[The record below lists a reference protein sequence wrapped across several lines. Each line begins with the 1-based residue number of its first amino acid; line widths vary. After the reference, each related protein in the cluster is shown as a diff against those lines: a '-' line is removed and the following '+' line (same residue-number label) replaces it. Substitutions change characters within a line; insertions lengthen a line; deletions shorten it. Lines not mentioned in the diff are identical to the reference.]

1 MEPAFTLGLEE
12 EYLLVDR
19 GTRDLVHSP
28 PDEML
33 RSCQDQAP
41 DRIHPEFLRCQIEV
55 GTPVCATIAEARTEL
70 ARLRATV
77 AGVADQ
83 YGMAPIAASTHPFAA
98 WEPQKH
104 TNRDRYN
111 MLARDIG
118 APARR
123 LMICGMHV
131 HVGIEDDDLRI
142 DLMNQVRYFLPH
154 LLALSTSSPFWRGRD
169 MERKSYRLSVWHEL
183 PRTGMP
189 EDFRSYGDYQQHVD
203 ILVRAGIIEDA
214 SKLWWDIRPS
224 ARFRTLEMRIT
235 DICTRLEDAV
245 TVAAFYRC
253 LLRMLWRLR
262 IRNVTW
268 RPYKNL
274 LIEENRWR
282 AQRYGLDDGLVD
294 FGQGRI
300 VPYGELLEE
309 LIELTREDAEHFG
322 CLDELRHA
330 RDILTR
336 GTSAHRQV
344 AIYRQ
349 ALEEGA
355 TGWEAL
361 AKVVDWLVEETML
374 GVAEAA
380 MAGAP
385 ASGTSLQAAAV
396 ASSPEQ
402 LP

>member
-19 GTRDLVHSP
+19 SSRDIARNP

-33 RSCQDQAP
+33 EACQEQAP
-41 DRIHPEFLRCQIEV
+41 GQIHPEFLRCQIEV
-55 GTPVCATIAEARTEL
+55 GTPVCSDLKEARAEL

-77 AGVADQ
+77 AGVARAHNL
-83 YGMAPIAASTHPFAA
+83 APIAASTHPFAA

-111 MLARDIG
+111 MLARDLG

-154 LLALSTSSPFWRGRD
+154 LLALSTSSPFWRGQD
-169 MERKSYRLSVWHEL
+169 MQRKSYRLAVWNEL

-189 EDFRSYGDYQQHVD
+189 DSFQSFGEYQQQVNV
-203 ILVRAGIIEDA
+203 LVNAGIIEDA

-224 ARFRTLEMRIT
+224 QRFPTLEMRIT
-235 DICTRLEDAV
+235 DVCTRLDDAV
-245 TVAAFYRC
+245 TVAALFRC

-262 IRNVTW
+262 LTNVTW

-274 LIEENRWR
+274 LIGENRWR
-282 AQRYGLDDGLVD
+282 AQRYGLDEGLVD
-294 FGQGRI
+294 FGRGTI
-300 VPYGELLEE
+300 VPYADLMEE
-309 LIELTREDAEHFG
+309 LIELTREDAERFD
-322 CLDELRHA
+322 CVAEVANA
-330 RDILTR
+330 RDIIRR

-344 AIYRQ
+344 AIYRE
-349 ALEEGA
+349 ALEQGA

-361 AKVVDWLVEETML
+361 AQVVDWLAEETMV
-374 GVAEAA
+374 GVE
-380 MAGAP
+380 
-385 ASGTSLQAAAV
+385 
-396 ASSPEQ
+396 
-402 LP
+402 

>member
-19 GTRDLVHSP
+19 SSRDIARNP

-33 RSCQDQAP
+33 EACQEQAP
-41 DRIHPEFLRCQIEV
+41 GQIHPEFLRCQIEV
-55 GTPVCATIAEARTEL
+55 GTPVCSTLAEARAEL

-77 AGVADQ
+77 AGVARAHNL
-83 YGMAPIAASTHPFAA
+83 APIAASTHPFAA

-111 MLARDIG
+111 MLARDLG

-154 LLALSTSSPFWRGRD
+154 LLALSTSSPFWRGQD
-169 MERKSYRLSVWHEL
+169 MQRKSYRLAVWNEL

-189 EDFRSYGDYQQHVD
+189 DSFQSFGEYQQQVNV
-203 ILVRAGIIEDA
+203 LVNAGIIEDA

-224 ARFRTLEMRIT
+224 QRFPTLEMRIT
-235 DICTRLEDAV
+235 DVCTRLDDAV
-245 TVAAFYRC
+245 TVAALFRC

-262 IRNVTW
+262 LRNVTW

-274 LIEENRWR
+274 LIGENRWR
-282 AQRYGLDDGLVD
+282 AQRYGLDEGLVD
-294 FGQGRI
+294 FGRGTI
-300 VPYGELLEE
+300 VPYADLMEE
-309 LIELTREDAEHFG
+309 LIELTREDAERFD
-322 CLDELRHA
+322 CVAEVANA
-330 RDILTR
+330 RDIIRR

-344 AIYRQ
+344 AIYRE
-349 ALEEGA
+349 ALEQGA

-361 AKVVDWLVEETML
+361 AQVVDWLAEETMV
-374 GVAEAA
+374 GVA
-380 MAGAP
+380 
-385 ASGTSLQAAAV
+385 
-396 ASSPEQ
+396 
-402 LP
+402 

>member
-19 GTRDLVHSP
+19 NSRDIARNP

-33 RSCQDQAP
+33 EACQEQAP
-41 DRIHPEFLRCQIEV
+41 GQIHPEFLRCQIEV
-55 GTPVCATIAEARTEL
+55 GTPVCATLAEARAEL

-77 AGVADQ
+77 AGVARAHNL
-83 YGMAPIAASTHPFAA
+83 APIAASTHPFAA

-111 MLARDIG
+111 MLARDLG

-154 LLALSTSSPFWRGRD
+154 LLALSTSSPFWRGQD
-169 MERKSYRLSVWHEL
+169 MQRKSYRLAVWNEL

-189 EDFRSYGDYQQHVD
+189 DSFQSFGEYQQQVNV
-203 ILVRAGIIEDA
+203 LVNAGIIEDA

-224 ARFRTLEMRIT
+224 QRFPTLEMRIT
-235 DICTRLEDAV
+235 DVCTRLDDAV
-245 TVAAFYRC
+245 TVAALFRC

-262 IRNVTW
+262 LTNVTW

-274 LIEENRWR
+274 LIGENRWR
-282 AQRYGLDDGLVD
+282 AQRYGLDEGLVD
-294 FGQGRI
+294 FGRGTI
-300 VPYGELLEE
+300 VPYADLMEE
-309 LIELTREDAEHFG
+309 LIELTREDAERFD
-322 CLDELRHA
+322 CVAEVANA
-330 RDILTR
+330 RDIIRR

-344 AIYRQ
+344 AIYRE
-349 ALEEGA
+349 ALEQGA

-361 AKVVDWLVEETML
+361 AQVVDWLAEETMV
-374 GVAEAA
+374 GVE
-380 MAGAP
+380 
-385 ASGTSLQAAAV
+385 
-396 ASSPEQ
+396 
-402 LP
+402 

>member
-19 GTRDLVHSP
+19 KTRDIARNP
-28 PDEML
+28 PEAML
-33 RSCQDQAP
+33 AACQEQAP

-55 GTPVCATIAEARTEL
+55 GTPVCTTLAEARREL
-70 ARLRATV
+70 GALRATV
-77 AGVADQ
+77 AGVARDHDL
-83 YGMAPIAASTHPFAA
+83 APIAASTHPFAA

-111 MLARDIG
+111 MLARDLG

-154 LLALSTSSPFWRGRD
+154 LLALSTSSPFWRGQD
-169 MERKSYRLSVWHEL
+169 MERKSYRLAVWNEL

-189 EDFRSYGDYQQHVD
+189 DSFQSFGEYQQQVNV
-203 ILVRAGIIEDA
+203 LVRAGIIEDA

-224 ARFRTLEMRIT
+224 QRFPTLEMRIT
-235 DICTRLEDAV
+235 DVCTRLDDAV
-245 TVAAFYRC
+245 TVAALFRC

-262 IRNVTW
+262 LRNVVW

-294 FGQGRI
+294 FGRGTI
-300 VPYGELLEE
+300 VPYADLMEE
-309 LIELTREDAEHFG
+309 LIELTRDDAEHFD
-322 CLDELRHA
+322 CVAEVAHA
-330 RDILTR
+330 RDIIRR

-344 AIYRQ
+344 AIYRE
-349 ALEEGA
+349 ALEQGA
-355 TGWEAL
+355 TGWQAL
-361 AKVVDWLVEETML
+361 AQVVDWLAEETMV
-374 GVAEAA
+374 GIE
-380 MAGAP
+380 
-385 ASGTSLQAAAV
+385 
-396 ASSPEQ
+396 
-402 LP
+402 

>member
-19 GTRDLVHSP
+19 KTRDIARNP
-28 PDEML
+28 PEAML
-33 RSCQDQAP
+33 AACQEQAP

-55 GTPVCATIAEARTEL
+55 GTPVCTTLAEARREL
-70 ARLRATV
+70 GALRATV
-77 AGVADQ
+77 AGVARDHDL
-83 YGMAPIAASTHPFAA
+83 APIAASTHPFAA

-111 MLARDIG
+111 MLARDLG

-154 LLALSTSSPFWRGRD
+154 LLALSTSSPFWRGQD
-169 MERKSYRLSVWHEL
+169 MERKSYRLAVWNEL

-189 EDFRSYGDYQQHVD
+189 DSFQSFGEYQQQVNV
-203 ILVRAGIIEDA
+203 LVRAGIIEDA

-224 ARFRTLEMRIT
+224 QRFPTLEMRIT
-235 DICTRLEDAV
+235 DVCTRLDDAV
-245 TVAAFYRC
+245 TVAALFRC

-262 IRNVTW
+262 LRNVVW

-294 FGQGRI
+294 FGRGTI
-300 VPYGELLEE
+300 VPYADLMEE
-309 LIELTREDAEHFG
+309 LIELTREDAEHFD
-322 CLDELRHA
+322 CVAEVAHA
-330 RDILTR
+330 RDIIRR

-344 AIYRQ
+344 AIYRE
-349 ALEEGA
+349 ALEQGA

-361 AKVVDWLVEETML
+361 AQVVDWLAEETMV
-374 GVAEAA
+374 GIE
-380 MAGAP
+380 
-385 ASGTSLQAAAV
+385 
-396 ASSPEQ
+396 
-402 LP
+402 

>member
-19 GTRDLVHSP
+19 SSRDIARNP

-33 RSCQDQAP
+33 AACQEQAP
-41 DRIHPEFLRCQIEV
+41 GQIHPEFLRCQIEV
-55 GTPVCATIAEARTEL
+55 GTPVCSTLAEARAEL

-77 AGVADQ
+77 AGVARAHNL
-83 YGMAPIAASTHPFAA
+83 APIAASTHPFAA

-111 MLARDIG
+111 MLARDLG

-154 LLALSTSSPFWRGRD
+154 LLALSTSSPFWRGQD
-169 MERKSYRLSVWHEL
+169 MQRKSYRLAVWNEL

-189 EDFRSYGDYQQHVD
+189 DSFQSFGEYQQQVNV
-203 ILVRAGIIEDA
+203 LVNAGIIEDA

-224 ARFRTLEMRIT
+224 QRFPTLEMRIT
-235 DICTRLEDAV
+235 DVCTRLDDAV
-245 TVAAFYRC
+245 TVAALFRC

-262 IRNVTW
+262 LRNVTW

-274 LIEENRWR
+274 LIGENRWR
-282 AQRYGLDDGLVD
+282 AQRYGLDEGLVD
-294 FGQGRI
+294 FGRGTI
-300 VPYGELLEE
+300 VPYADLMEE
-309 LIELTREDAEHFG
+309 LIELTREDAERFD
-322 CLDELRHA
+322 CVAEVANA
-330 RDILTR
+330 RDIIRR

-344 AIYRQ
+344 AIYRE
-349 ALEEGA
+349 ALEQGA

-361 AKVVDWLVEETML
+361 AQVVDWLTEETMV
-374 GVAEAA
+374 GVE
-380 MAGAP
+380 
-385 ASGTSLQAAAV
+385 
-396 ASSPEQ
+396 
-402 LP
+402 

>member
-19 GTRDLVHSP
+19 SSRDIARNP

-33 RSCQDQAP
+33 EACQEQAP
-41 DRIHPEFLRCQIEV
+41 GQIHPEFLRCQIEV
-55 GTPVCATIAEARTEL
+55 GTPVCASLKEARAEL

-77 AGVADQ
+77 SGVARAHNL
-83 YGMAPIAASTHPFAA
+83 APIAASTHPFAA

-111 MLARDIG
+111 MLARDLG

-154 LLALSTSSPFWRGRD
+154 LLALSTSSPFWRGQD
-169 MERKSYRLSVWHEL
+169 MQRKSYRLAVWNEL

-189 EDFRSYGDYQQHVD
+189 DSFQSFGEYQQQVNV
-203 ILVRAGIIEDA
+203 LVNAGIIEDA

-224 ARFRTLEMRIT
+224 QRFPTLEMRIT
-235 DICTRLEDAV
+235 DVCTRLDDAV
-245 TVAAFYRC
+245 TVAALFRC

-262 IRNVTW
+262 LKNVTW

-274 LIEENRWR
+274 LIGENRWR
-282 AQRYGLDDGLVD
+282 AQRYGLDEGLVD
-294 FGQGRI
+294 FGRGTI
-300 VPYGELLEE
+300 VPYADLMEE
-309 LIELTREDAEHFG
+309 LIELTREDAERFD
-322 CLDELRHA
+322 CVAEVANA
-330 RDILTR
+330 RDIIRR

-344 AIYRQ
+344 AIYRE
-349 ALEEGA
+349 ALEQGA

-361 AKVVDWLVEETML
+361 AQVVDWLAEETMV
-374 GVAEAA
+374 GVE
-380 MAGAP
+380 
-385 ASGTSLQAAAV
+385 
-396 ASSPEQ
+396 
-402 LP
+402 

>member
-19 GTRDLVHSP
+19 SSRDIARNP

-33 RSCQDQAP
+33 EACQEQAP
-41 DRIHPEFLRCQIEV
+41 GQIHPEFLRCQIEV
-55 GTPVCATIAEARTEL
+55 GTPVCSTLADARAEL

-77 AGVADQ
+77 AGVARAHNL
-83 YGMAPIAASTHPFAA
+83 APIAASTHPFAA

-111 MLARDIG
+111 MLARDLG

-154 LLALSTSSPFWRGRD
+154 LLALSTSSPFWRGQD
-169 MERKSYRLSVWHEL
+169 MQRRSYRLAVWNEL

-189 EDFRSYGDYQQHVD
+189 DSFQSFGEYQQQVNV
-203 ILVRAGIIEDA
+203 LVNAGIIEDA

-224 ARFRTLEMRIT
+224 QRFPTLEMRIT
-235 DICTRLEDAV
+235 DVCTRLDDAV
-245 TVAAFYRC
+245 TVAALFRC

-262 IRNVTW
+262 SKNVTW

-274 LIEENRWR
+274 LIGENRWR
-282 AQRYGLDDGLVD
+282 AQRYGLDEGLVD
-294 FGQGRI
+294 FGRGTI
-300 VPYGELLEE
+300 VPYADLMEE
-309 LIELTREDAEHFG
+309 LIELTREDAERFD
-322 CLDELRHA
+322 CVAEVANA
-330 RDILTR
+330 RDIIRR

-344 AIYRQ
+344 AIYRE
-349 ALEEGA
+349 ALEQGA

-361 AKVVDWLVEETML
+361 AQVVDWLAEETMV
-374 GVAEAA
+374 GVE
-380 MAGAP
+380 
-385 ASGTSLQAAAV
+385 
-396 ASSPEQ
+396 
-402 LP
+402 

>member
-19 GTRDLVHSP
+19 NSRDIARNP

-33 RSCQDQAP
+33 AACQEQAP
-41 DRIHPEFLRCQIEV
+41 GQIHPEFLRCQIEV
-55 GTPVCATIAEARTEL
+55 GTPVCATLQEARVEL

-77 AGVADQ
+77 AGVARAHNL
-83 YGMAPIAASTHPFAA
+83 APIAASTHPFAA

-111 MLARDIG
+111 MLARDLG

-154 LLALSTSSPFWRGRD
+154 LLALSTSSPFWRGQD
-169 MERKSYRLSVWHEL
+169 MERKSYRLAVWNEL

-189 EDFRSYGDYQQHVD
+189 DSFQSFGEYQQQVNV
-203 ILVRAGIIEDA
+203 LVNAGIIEDA

-224 ARFRTLEMRIT
+224 QRFPTLEMRIT
-235 DICTRLEDAV
+235 DVCTRLDDAV
-245 TVAAFYRC
+245 TVAALFRC

-262 IRNVTW
+262 LRNVVW

-274 LIEENRWR
+274 LIGENRWR
-282 AQRYGLDDGLVD
+282 AQRYGLDEGLVD
-294 FGQGRI
+294 FGRGTI
-300 VPYGELLEE
+300 VPYADLMEE
-309 LIELTREDAEHFG
+309 LIELTREDAEHFD
-322 CLDELRHA
+322 CVAEVAHA
-330 RDILTR
+330 RDIIRR

-344 AIYRQ
+344 AIYRE
-349 ALEEGA
+349 ALEHGA

-361 AKVVDWLVEETML
+361 ARVVDWLAEETMV
-374 GVAEAA
+374 GVA
-380 MAGAP
+380 
-385 ASGTSLQAAAV
+385 
-396 ASSPEQ
+396 
-402 LP
+402 

>member
-19 GTRDLVHSP
+19 SSRDIARNP

-33 RSCQDQAP
+33 AACQEQAP
-41 DRIHPEFLRCQIEV
+41 GQIHPEFLRCQIEV
-55 GTPVCATIAEARTEL
+55 GTPVCSDLKEARAEL

-77 AGVADQ
+77 AGVARAHNL
-83 YGMAPIAASTHPFAA
+83 APIAASTHPFAA

-111 MLARDIG
+111 MLARDLG

-154 LLALSTSSPFWRGRD
+154 LLALSTSSPFWRGQD
-169 MERKSYRLSVWHEL
+169 MQRKSYRLAVWNEL

-189 EDFRSYGDYQQHVD
+189 DSFQSFGEYQQQVNV
-203 ILVRAGIIEDA
+203 LVNAGIIEDA

-224 ARFRTLEMRIT
+224 QRFPTLEMRIT
-235 DICTRLEDAV
+235 DVCTRLDDAV
-245 TVAAFYRC
+245 TVAALFRC

-262 IRNVTW
+262 LRNVTW

-274 LIEENRWR
+274 LIGENRWR

-294 FGQGRI
+294 FGRGTI
-300 VPYGELLEE
+300 VPYADLMEE
-309 LIELTREDAEHFG
+309 LIELTREDAERFD
-322 CLDELRHA
+322 CVAEVAHA
-330 RDILTR
+330 RDIIRR

-344 AIYRQ
+344 AIYRE
-349 ALEEGA
+349 ALEQGA

-361 AKVVDWLVEETML
+361 AQVVDWLVEETMV
-374 GVAEAA
+374 GVE
-380 MAGAP
+380 
-385 ASGTSLQAAAV
+385 
-396 ASSPEQ
+396 
-402 LP
+402 

>member
-1 MEPAFTLGLEE
+1 MEPSFTLGLEE

-19 GTRDLVHSP
+19 ATRDIVPSP
-28 PDEML
+28 PEEML
-33 RSCQDQAP
+33 EACQAQAP
-41 DRIHPEFLRCQIEV
+41 GRIHPEFLRCQIEV
-55 GTPVCATIAEARTEL
+55 GTPVCTSLAQARAEL
-70 ARLRATV
+70 AALRSLV

-83 YGMAPIAASTHPFAA
+83 HGLAPIAASTHPFAA

-111 MLARDIG
+111 MLARDLG

-131 HVGIEDDDLRI
+131 HIGIEDDDLRI

-169 MERKSYRLSVWHEL
+169 MERRSYRLSVWHEL

-189 EDFRSYGDYQQHVD
+189 ASFQSFGEYQSHVGA
-203 ILVRAGIIEDA
+203 LVNAGVIEDA

-224 ARFRTLEMRIT
+224 SRFPTLEMRIT
-235 DICTRLEDAV
+235 DICTRLDDAV
-245 TVAAFYRC
+245 TVAALYRC
-253 LLRMLWRLR
+253 LLRMLWRLKL
-262 IRNVTW
+262 RNVTW
-268 RPYKNL
+268 RPYKNM

-282 AQRYGLDDGLVD
+282 AQRYGLDSGLVD

-300 VPYGELLEE
+300 VPYSDLLEE
-309 LIELTREDAEHFG
+309 IIDLTREDAAHFG
-322 CLDELRHA
+322 CAAEVERA
-330 RDILTR
+330 RDILAR

-344 AIYRQ
+344 AIYQ
-349 ALEEGA
+349 EALENGA

-361 AKVVDWLVEETML
+361 HKVVDWLAEETMV
-374 GVAEAA
+374 GVRDAA
-380 MAGAP
+380 
-385 ASGTSLQAAAV
+385 
-396 ASSPEQ
+396 
-402 LP
+402 